1 MSRFRFHPV
10 ETRRRF
16 GFEHVMANPDFSAF
30 RAWHDTTRRLPRFR
44 EIEAT
49 LSAPAGRDA

>member
-16 GFEHVMANPDFSAF
+16 GFAQVMANPDYTAF
-30 RAWHDTTRRLPRFR
+30 RAWHDTTRRLPQFR
-44 EIEAT
+44 EVEAT